1 MSIVRSRRSANFTT
15 VGNHIF
21 DGKLSFRA
29 VGVLTY
35 LLSRP
40 DNWSVSV
47 AQLVKHTKASAN
59 PLGRDA
65 VYSVLSELE
74 KSGYVKRQPARSNSG
89 SFAGVDYIVFDEPHV
104 KSPHTDLPYTAEPL
118 TANPTLINTDSLINT
133 KKDKQS
139 NRGDCNMSIPNN
151 LRSTWN
157 ELADRLGLPSIR
169 VISESK
175 AQLVKDAYKY
185 YAKLKKLEGET
196 KVISIEE
203 FIPAYLDR
211 VKDLANPFHLGEN
224 DRGWKMDYG
233 YVFSKKVVEH
243 VINDGIL
250 KR

>member
-1 MSIVRSRRSANFTT
+1 MSIIRARRSANFTT

-21 DGKLSFRA
+21 DGRISYRA
-29 VGVLTY
+29 IGVLCT
-35 LLSRP
+35 LLSKP
-40 DNWSVSV
+40 NNWTVSV
-47 AQLVKHTKASAN
+47 AWLSKHTKETGS

-74 KSGYVKRQPARSNSG
+74 AAGYVRRQKARSKGGEFSG
-89 SFAGVDYIVFDEPHV
+89 IDYVVFDEPQV

-139 NRGDCNMSIPNN
+139 NRGDCNVSIPNN

-157 ELADRLGLPSIR
+157 ELAERLGLPSIR

-185 YAKLKKLEGET
+185 YAKLKKLEGESE
-196 KVISIEE
+196 VICISE

-224 DRGWKMDYG
+224 DRGWKMDFG